1 MRTFELIC
9 CSNPTMCWCCRWG
22 LRFGPLQFIAHPS
35 VAPCLNDMSPLT
47 CLDTEL
53 VSHRV
58 KQEVTVTIELADAT
72 EKKKLNV
79 KQEN

>member
-1 MRTFELIC
+1 M
-9 CSNPTMCWCCRWG
+9 
-22 LRFGPLQFIAHPS
+22 
-35 VAPCLNDMSPLT
+35 APCLNDMSPLT